1 MYLNSLLQKIEDN
14 ALPTARTVVT
24 FKEQGKAV
32 AFCDMLPESFYHW
45 LSESEIVTASSY
57 RQTFE
62 GIAHECTFEVTS
74 LDGSCL
80 QIMGVK

>member
-14 ALPTARTVVT
+14 ALPTARTVIT
-24 FKEQGKAV
+24 FKKEGV
-32 AFCDMLPESFYHW
+32 ATIFCDMLPESFYHW
-45 LSESEIVTASSY
+45 LAESEIISHSSY

-62 GIAHECTFEVTS
+62 GIAHECVFDVTS